1 LLLFNLLDYNKLT
14 RLISKCRKNRIVQL
28 PNKKTVVNKIELV
41 GSKNNYTGIAQ
52 RGWVRER
59 IQEHLGEIPGAKF
72 KLNKQYPRSKKK
84 RGKNN

>member
-1 LLLFNLLDYNKLT
+1 M
-14 RLISKCRKNRIVQL
+14 
-28 PNKKTVVNKIELV
+28 VNKIELV